1 MGDLCIAESTMN
13 GEFHYYNTIDL
24 VIVQTGQDIIYSTES
39 NEFFQTVQY
48 LYPCIFIHEIG
59 I

>member
-24 VIVQTGQDIIYSTES
+24 VIVQTGQNIIYSTES
-39 NEFFQTVQY
+39 NEFFKPFSTYTHVF
-48 LYPCIFIHEIG
+48 FIYEIG